1 RRVHEK
7 AVPIIRSIQGFK
19 AYYVVYGADA
29 MVTTISVFEDHTAT
43 DECNR
48 RIMDFIRHNL
58 GPMLVSQPVAFAGT
72 VIVQKAGLG
81 GVFQHTTHCLP
92 FQVWDWQRP

>member
-1 RRVHEK
+1 M
-7 AVPIIRSIQGFK
+7 
-19 AYYVVYGADA
+19 VYGADA

-72 VIVQKAGLG
+72 VIVQKAG
-81 GVFQHTTHCLP
+81 
-92 FQVWDWQRP
+92 